1 MIFDVENST
10 YLNVILFNIRLNE
23 LLSIES
29 IYLYVNSYCINEK
42 SYEVEIIDRCL
53 FYMNTSYR
61 VAYLST
67 NLHKEDSLMK

>member
-29 IYLYVNSYCINEK
+29 TYLYVNLYCINEK

-53 FYMNTSYR
+53 LYMNT
-61 VAYLST
+61 YLLT
-67 NLHKEDSLMK
+67 NLRKEDSLMK